1 MRLMTIVFALSACLI
16 FSGCS
21 KKEEKA
27 SPQSSA
33 PPAVEKPAV
42 VEKTEQMVKKVE
54 EKAAQVTEQ
63 AKEKVAQV
71 TKQGQKKV
79 EQMKTQAQ
87 GLITSAQSVLPSGT
101 GQTVY
106 SKSCSSCHKMG
117 IIGAPKTG
125 DKTAWV
131 PLISGGMETL
141 VKAAIH
147 GKGNMPARG
156 GNSSL
161 TDDEVKA
168 AVEYMV
174 EKSQ

>member
-1 MRLMTIVFALSACLI
+1 MKLMTIVFALSAFLI
-16 FSGCS
+16 LSGCS
-21 KKEEKA
+21 KEEETA
-27 SPQSSA
+27 SSPSSA
-33 PPAVEKPAV
+33 PPAVEKSAV
-42 VEKTEQMVKKVE
+42 AEKTEQAVKMVE
-54 EKAAQVTEQ
+54 EKVAEVTEQTKEKITQVTEQ
-63 AKEKVAQV
+63 
-71 TKQGQKKV
+71 GQEKV

-87 GLITSAQSVLPSGT
+87 GMITSAQSMLPSGT

-125 DKTAWV
+125 DKATWE
-131 PLISGGMETL
+131 PLISGGMEPL
-141 VKAAIH
+141 VTAAIN
-147 GKGNMPARG
+147 GKGNMPAKG

-174 EKSQ
+174 EQSQ